1 MINKILIKRQ
11 LITLKNFEA
20 ALTKITILLLKPLF
34 IHLILIITKEV
45 RKYYPLHFRDEEI
58 S

>member
-1 MINKILIKRQ
+1 MINK
-11 LITLKNFEA
+11 NSEV

-34 IHLILIITKEV
+34 IHLILIITEEV